1 MIFASK
7 DLIDESFYTG
17 SVSTSSFHL
26 SHVLTLEKLWHQKG
40 WKPAFRILREL
51 MEARLQHN
59 AQAKEQAVLFS
70 LHHFHDLHS
79 QHNRKGQ
86 SSRLS
91 LAACVIVSYAVLLCH
106 SNASGFSFTSLKEK
120 AAEYPCQLGFSETY
134 LWPESLK

>member
-26 SHVLTLEKLWHQKG
+26 SHVVTLEKLWHKKG
-40 WKPAFRILREL
+40 WKPAFRILHEL

-70 LHHFHDLHS
+70 LHHFHDLTHS
-79 QHNRKGQ
+79 TTEVVKVVG
-86 SSRLS
+86 
-91 LAACVIVSYAVLLCH
+91 
-106 SNASGFSFTSLKEK
+106 
-120 AAEYPCQLGFSETY
+120 
-134 LWPESLK
+134 